1 MAFGNIFIISAPSGA
16 GKHSVLRR
24 VMEKDSNICFSISST
39 TRRPRPDEAHGRD
52 YYFFTREAF
61 LERVNAGAFAEWA
74 EVHGNLYGTLREELD
89 RRLATG
95 SDVIMQLDVQGMQ
108 QLKKLYPRAVAVFL
122 MPPSLD
128 ELERRLRARGVN
140 EEDDIIVRLRNAE
153 DEVAQCH
160 LFDYIVVN
168 DDLDKAVADM
178 EGIIG
183 GRRRT
188 APVPVE
194 ETEGIS

>member
-24 VMEKDSNICFSISST
+24 VMENDPNICFSISST
-39 TRRPRPDEAHGRD
+39 TRRPRPDEIDGRD

-61 LERVNAGAFAEWA
+61 VERVEAGAFAEWA
-74 EVHGNLYGTLREELD
+74 EVHGNLYGTLRAELD
-89 RRLATG
+89 GRLASG
-95 SDVIMQLDVQGMQ
+95 LDVIMQLDVQGMH
-108 QLKKLYPRAVAVFL
+108 QLKRLYPAAITVFL

-128 ELERRLRARGVN
+128 ELDRRLRARGVN
-140 EEDDIIVRLRNAE
+140 DEEDITLRLRNAE
-153 DEVAQCH
+153 HEVAQCH

-168 DDLDKAVADM
+168 DDLNKAVADM

-183 GRRRT
+183 GRRQSSPC
-188 APVPVE
+188 PVHE
-194 ETEGIS
+194 REGAS